1 MYKESRMKN
10 QMVILGLK
18 DVVEQIIFIN
28 PSIYIIIGFKL
39 TKKLEC
45 GLENA

>member
-1 MYKESRMKN
+1 MKN

-18 DVVEQIIFIN
+18 DVVVEQIIFIN
-28 PSIYIIIGFKL
+28 SSIYIIIGFKL
-39 TKKLEC
+39 TKKLEL